1 MKFWGRSSK
10 SSGTFT
16 SRGWNEKAREKGDGN
31 LKKEDKSI
39 VVADLHQRML
49 RPKVAILTRFI
60 GLNGGKMTHLR
71 AELRRAA
78 VEYRIVK
85 NTLLRLAI
93 QGTDK
98 ELLGTKLE
106 GPIAVAWS
114 DTDPIAPAR
123 VLAKFAK
130 DFPELKILVASSEGK
145 LWSPEEIQ
153 AWVTLPSLK
162 ELRAKILGFIQGPA
176 SNLARL
182 MSTPGTRLAQLLKAK
197 SQKEE

>member
-1 MKFWGRSSK
+1 M
-10 SSGTFT
+10 
-16 SRGWNEKAREKGDGN
+16 
-31 LKKEDKSI
+31 KKEDKSI

-49 RPKVAILTRFI
+49 RAKVAILTRFM
-60 GLNGGKMTHLR
+60 GLNVGKMTQLR

-123 VLAKFAK
+123 VLVKFAK
-130 DFPELKILVASSEGK
+130 DFPELKILMASSEGK
-145 LWSPEEIQ
+145 LWNPEEVQ
-153 AWVTLPSLK
+153 AWVTLPSLT

-176 SNLARL
+176 SNLVRL
-182 MSTPGTRLAQLLKAK
+182 VSTPGTRLAQLLKAK